1 MVLASLNHHS
11 CDVLVTALLE
21 LDEHSLMGGDS
32 SHGVMSDFY
41 ALIPDA
47 RAKDGTQ
54 VLILRRRSKIGI

>member
-1 MVLASLNHHS
+1 
-11 CDVLVTALLE
+11 
-21 LDEHSLMGGDS
+21 MGGDS